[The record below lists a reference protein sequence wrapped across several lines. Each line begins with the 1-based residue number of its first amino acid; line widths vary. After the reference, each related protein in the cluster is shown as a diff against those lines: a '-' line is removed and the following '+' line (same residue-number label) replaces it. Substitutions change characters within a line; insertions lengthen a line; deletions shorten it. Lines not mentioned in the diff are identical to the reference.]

1 MKIDSLHAQLATI
14 NKRRKALEL
23 RIESRQLKRLLALP
37 ASVGAADM
45 DLLIVALIPL
55 SSAAL
60 RRKLKAAG
68 FDDTSDSATAKAH
81 EAGNGSGNGIG
92 NGTSPRTGRA
102 RNKRAHFTE
111 ELKGRVKAELE
122 TGKKTVAAL
131 SKEYG
136 PSHPTIMSWKRDW
149 GMTRPHARSDR

>member
-68 FDDTSDSATAKAH
+68 FEDAGDSATAKAH
-81 EAGNGSGNGIG
+81 EAGNGNG